1 MPLCVAVLQKHI
13 LSGIQISFGI
23 PSDFPEISILY
34 AYTYT
39 RITNGTVR
47 AGHVKLANFT
57 SALFAFCSTAY
68 WVCLLSVCYLS
79 ATCLLPV
86 CYLFAICLLP
96 VCYLFA
102 TPMSV
107 IKNA

>member
-1 MPLCVAVLQKHI
+1 MPLRVAVLQKHI
-13 LSGIQISFGI
+13 LSGTQISFGI
-23 PSDFPEISILY
+23 PSGIPEISTIR

-57 SALFAFCSTAY
+57 PALFALCSMEY
-68 WVCLLSVCYLS
+68 WVCLLSVCYLF
-79 ATCLLPV
+79 ATCLLS
-86 CYLFAICLLP
+86 

-102 TPMSV
+102 TPLPV
-107 IKNA
+107 IKNT